1 MFLFRIGWAKPV
13 RINSEYYKNRR
24 VGIFLVALAGPLMNF
39 ILAILALVSATLL
52 YKFGYYFVLENPF
65 GNLILYL
72 LQFFAMI
79 NISLGIFNLI
89 PIPPLDGSRIVGSFL
104 SANAYI
110 GYMKVERYGFYIIFG
125 ILALDR
131 ILSVVTGNPTLF
143 SQALDFVYRFLFD
156 GILKLKEAGIEVVVG
171 VLEDEAKFL
180 NRVFIK
186 NITTQLPYVVLKTAT
201 TMDGKIATRSGDSK
215 WITCAESRKEV
226 YRMREEFDCILT
238 SSNTV
243 LADNPTM
250 RVNEGQIKCIL
261 DKDNRTSKDAK
272 IYQQGQIYVANC
284 VNTPL
289 KDGNLDLKAVLEE
302 LYKRGVCS
310 VFVECGGKLAGAFLK
325 ENLVDEIYQ
334 FIAPKIV
341 NDNSAKSCFDGENV
355 EKIAD
360 CKKFRIYEAHL
371 IGDDVLIK
379 MALRP
384 SLSGKPDISP

>member
-1 MFLFRIGWAKPV
+1 MLYKHE
-13 RINSEYYKNRR
+13 EYMRMC
-24 VGIFLVALAGPLMNF
+24 FE
-39 ILAILALVSATLL
+39 LALLGKGQVAPNPMVGCVVLDKDGNIVSKGYHKKYGENHAERDALLKLQNNEAEGGTL
-52 YKFGYYFVLENPF
+52 YVNLEPCSHYGKTPPCVDLIIERKLKKVVIASRDPNP
-65 GNLILYL
+65 
-72 LQFFAMI
+72 
-79 NISLGIFNLI
+79 
-89 PIPPLDGSRIVGSFL
+89 
-104 SANAYI
+104 
-110 GYMKVERYGFYIIFG
+110 KV
-125 ILALDR
+125 
-131 ILSVVTGNPTLF
+131 
-143 SQALDFVYRFLFD
+143 D

-289 KDGNLDLKAVLEE
+289 KDDNLDLRVVLEN
-302 LYKRGVCS
+302 LYKKGVCT

-325 ENLVDEIYQ
+325 ENLIDEVYQ
-334 FIAPKIV
+334 FIAPKVV
-341 NDNSAKSCFDGENV
+341 NDNIAKSCFDGDLV
-355 EKIAD
+355 EKISES
-360 CKKFRIYEAHL
+360 KEFKIYEVKL
-371 IGDDVLIK
+371 LGTDVLIK
-379 MALRP
+379 FSQP
-384 SLSGKPDISP
+384 NF